1 MRRYLESLLA
11 VGAIA
16 AALALIA
23 EPAAAKVPVEEQE
36 YIWVAA
42 NVSHPFYAE
51 GTAAWKAA
59 AKSLGSRRHSSV
71 RRIPTCSSRLL

>member
-16 AALALIA
+16 VALALIA
-23 EPAAAKVPVEEQE
+23 EPAAAKVPVKEQE

-51 GTAAWKAA
+51 GTAAWKPA
-59 AKSLGSRRHSSV
+59 AKSLGVKATFVGPENR
-71 RRIPTCSSRLL
+71 TCSSRLL